1 MAQEIKSG
9 RKKQKQKRSSRAQ
22 LADFTSRASQ
32 DRIADLQESLG
43 KLLFDFINVHPNTYA
58 LRWAEARFA
67 LISATQDFYDARP
80 NDSQFLELKIEGVTG
95 ADKHRPITGESE
107 LIHPT
112 TNASDPA
119 K

>member
-9 RKKQKQKRSSRAQ
+9 RKKEKQKGSPRDQ
-22 LADFTSRASQ
+22 LADLTSRASQ
-32 DRIADLQESLG
+32 DRIADLQENLG
-43 KLLFDFINVHPNTYA
+43 KLLFDFINVHPNAYA

-80 NDSQFLELKIEGVTG
+80 KNSQFLELRIEGVTG
-95 ADKHRPITGESE
+95 ANKHRHITGESE
-107 LIHPT
+107 LIHPM